1 MARSEKP
8 AGEESL
14 TDHRLAPPAPPIPS
28 PMPAA
33 VPAIVDEWQ
42 FARHHWLFAT
52 LVAIFLATSMA
63 AFVLTVREHRQASGN
78 ANLSLAWASEEL
90 KTGFYRFEE
99 MLQIPGVEDGT
110 GAEQVGFRFDIVI
123 SRVRLMTQ
131 ADAFAA
137 LRNSRETREIW
148 RQFAG
153 QVAALEPLVDRLV
166 AGDQSVRRDLIEAAD
181 DSEITLARLSSSMQQ
196 LAARQAEEARAR
208 LLNLLVVLGSLL
220 AGLAASTLIFIA
232 MIVRQFQTSQAAQAE
247 LSQLNLRLGEAKG
260 VAEKAS
266 RAKSEFLAHMSHE
279 LRTPLNAIIG
289 FAEVMRLELLG
300 PLGRARYREYIN
312 DIHQSGQHLLSLIDD
327 VLDMSRIEAGRFEL
341 HEEAVDLAATAAE
354 ALALVRPIAE
364 KNGVGLFSGDLS
376 LLPMIHADERA
387 VKQMLVNLLAN
398 AIKFTPSG
406 GSVRLSTRLGS
417 DGELALSVADTGV
430 GMSARE
436 IEDSVVPFVQVDSR
450 LARRSAGSGLG
461 LPITKR
467 LVEMHGGRLL
477 LESAPGK
484 GTSATLFFPADRL
497 LSGRRRAAG

>member
-1 MARSEKP
+1 MSLSERPADLAAGRSSAVLA
-8 AGEESL
+8 AG
-14 TDHRLAPPAPPIPS
+14 RR
-28 PMPAA
+28 
-33 VPAIVDEWQ
+33 
-42 FARHHWLFAT
+42 FGRRHWLFGAM
-52 LVAIFLATSMA
+52 VALFLATSMA

-99 MLQIPGVEDGT
+99 MLRIPGVVDNS
-110 GAEQVGFRFDIVI
+110 GAEQAGLRFDIVV
-123 SRVRLMTQ
+123 SRVRLMAA
-131 ADAFAA
+131 ADAFAS
-137 LRNSRETREIW
+137 LREAAETRDIW
-148 RQFAG
+148 RQFTG
-153 QVAALEPLVDRLV
+153 DVAKLEPMVERLMG
-166 AGDQSVRRDLIEAAD
+166 GDNSILPALTQAVD

-196 LAARQAEEARAR
+196 LSARQAEEARTR

-220 AGLAASTLIFIA
+220 AGLAASTMIFIV
-232 MIVRQFQTSQAAQAE
+232 MIVRQFQNSHAAQSE
-247 LSQLNLRLGEAKG
+247 LSNLNLRLGEAKG
-260 VAEKAS
+260 AAERAS

-341 HEEAVDLAATAAE
+341 HEEAVDLAAAAGE
-354 ALALVRPIAE
+354 ALSLVRPIAD
-364 KNGVGLFSGDLS
+364 KNSVSLFSGDLS
-376 LLPMIHADERA
+376 LLPLIHADERA

-406 GSVRLSTRLGS
+406 GSVRLSTRLGG

-430 GMSARE
+430 GMNPRE

-467 LVEMHGGRLL
+467 LIEMHGGRLL

-484 GTSATLFFPADRL
+484 GTSATLFFPANRIL
-497 LSGRRRAAG
+497 PGRRRAAS

>member
-1 MARSEKP
+1 M
-8 AGEESL
+8 G
-14 TDHRLAPPAPPIPS
+14 PAPMVELTAAQSQAAQPAVTAGAPA
-28 PMPAA
+28 PAA
-33 VPAIVDEWQ
+33 AAMAADWR
-42 FARHHWLFAT
+42 FARRHWLFAAM
-52 LVAIFLATSMA
+52 VAVFLATSMA

-78 ANLSLAWASEEL
+78 ASLSIAWASEEL

-99 MLQIPGVEDGT
+99 MLRIPGVADGT
-110 GAEQVGFRFDIVI
+110 GTEQVGFRFDIII
-123 SRVRLMTQ
+123 SRVRLMAQ
-131 ADAFAA
+131 ADAFAG
-137 LRNSRETREIW
+137 LRESSETRDIW
-148 RQFAG
+148 QDFVA
-153 QVAALEPLVDRLV
+153 QVYALEPLVDKLV
-166 AGDQSVRRDLIEAAD
+166 GGNNAVMPALLETTNE
-181 DSEITLARLSSSMQQ
+181 SEITLARLSSAMQQ
-196 LAARQAEEARAR
+196 LAAHQSEEARTR
-208 LLNLLVVLGSLL
+208 LLHLLVVLGGLL
-220 AGLAASTLIFIA
+220 AGLAASTMIFIV

-341 HEEAVDLAATAAE
+341 HEEAVDLAAAAGE
-354 ALALVRPIAE
+354 ALTLVRPIAD
-364 KNGVGLFSGDLS
+364 KNGIGLFSGDLS
-376 LLPMIHADERA
+376 LLPLIHADERA

-406 GSVRLSTRLGS
+406 GSVRLSTRLAG
-417 DGELALSVADTGV
+417 DGELALCVADTGV
-430 GMSARE
+430 GMSPRE

-467 LVEMHGGRLL
+467 LIEMHGGRLL

-484 GTSATLFFPADRL
+484 GTSATLFFPANRIL
-497 LSGRRRAAG
+497 PARRRAAG